1 MRGGHRAAPPAAT
14 VAAGAAAAGAFER
27 VSRLG
32 GPPRGNADLDSLTA
46 PAMQDRLVAALRDG
60 WRADVQ
66 VGRVWRAEGGF
77 SNETWFV
84 DVITGDGAD
93 TVVLRR
99 EALVGPLEPYD
110 LGREAA
116 LVEAL
121 HASDVPV
128 PAIRMFCPDLDV
140 IGSPFMVME
149 RVEGPV
155 PDYRSLPEYE
165 PWQAAEN
172 RSEMAR
178 ELIRVLEAIQR
189 VDVENAPLAELLA
202 SPSGDQPPVVGRIQW
217 ILEKLEYQ
225 VGSGAVLPVLREAA
239 GWLRANAPALAGR
252 AVLVHGDYKVGNFI
266 WSGNSVVAILDWELA
281 GIGDPLEDVGYACHP
296 LMRMRAPDLMAM
308 LVPIGELEQIYE
320 ARFGFELDR
329 RRLHYYVIYALYF
342 HLYTLVSGV
351 VAAAHG
357 ADLRAAL
364 GYTKFPQA
372 TAELIRHIHA
382 FERGAHVL

>member
-1 MRGGHRAAPPAAT
+1 MRGGPGAAPHVAVGTPAA
-14 VAAGAAAAGAFER
+14 GGFKR

-32 GPPRGNADLDSLTA
+32 GPRRGNADLDDLTA
-46 PAMQDRLVAALRDG
+46 SAMKDRLVAALRDG

-66 VGRVWRAEGGF
+66 VGRMWRAEGGF
-77 SNETWFV
+77 SSETWFV
-84 DVITGDGAD
+84 DVVTDDGAD

-116 LVEAL
+116 LVGAL

-128 PAIRMFCPDLDV
+128 PAIRMFCPDPDV

-155 PDYRSLPEYE
+155 PEYRNLPEYE

-172 RSEMAR
+172 RSAMAR
-178 ELIRVLEAIQR
+178 ELMRVLEAVQR
-189 VDVENAPLAELLA
+189 VDVEHPPLAELLA
-202 SPSGDQPPVVGRIQW
+202 PPAAGDQPPVAGRVGW
-217 ILEKLEYQ
+217 ILDKLEYQ
-225 VGSGAVLPVLREAA
+225 VGAGGVLPVLRVAA
-239 GWLRANAPALAGR
+239 GWLRANAPALEGPP
-252 AVLVHGDYKVGNFI
+252 VLVHGDFKVGNFI
-266 WSGNSVVAILDWELA
+266 WSGNSVVAVLDWELA
-281 GIGDPLEDVGYACHP
+281 GVGDPLEDVGYACHP
-296 LMRMRAPDLMAM
+296 LMRMRAPGLMAM
-308 LVPIGELEQIYE
+308 LVPFDELIEIYE

-351 VAAAHG
+351 VSAAHG

-364 GYTKFPQA
+364 GYVKFPQA
-372 TAELIRHIHA
+372 TAELIRNIDA